1 MGDTTEISWCD
12 KTFNPWEGCR
22 KVSPACKNCYAET
35 RAKRFHTDFSGAR
48 ILRTE
53 DYWRQP
59 LKWNRTAEKTGTR
72 PRVFCAS
79 LADVFED
86 WNDYVQDH
94 EGRVLGICREC
105 QTVEPQRASCSKCK
119 SRQDDYSISDV
130 RLRLFSLIDATP
142 NLDWLLLTKR
152 PENILKMWPYRVSD
166 YGQDSDNRVIE
177 LLKDRDRT
185 KALNYRP
192 NVLIG
197 TSVEN
202 SDYLHRIDT
211 LKSCGDLA
219 GKLFLSVEPLLGPLP
234 TIGEHIDGIDWVIV
248 GGESGPHSRPM
259 NPDWVRS
266 IRDQCET
273 HGVAF
278 HLKQWGQ
285 WVPYEHRGSPPLLES
300 QHGFNFDRH
309 GLPEGIIDHEP
320 VKGWY
325 WPDGLSDV
333 VYRSVGK
340 KIAGRKLDDV
350 THDAF
355 P

>member
-12 KTFNPWEGCR
+12 KTFNPVEGCR
-22 KVSPACKNCYAET
+22 KVSPGCKNCYAET
-35 RAKRFHTDFSGAR
+35 RAKRFKTDFSGTR
-48 ILRTE
+48 ILRTG
-53 DYWRQP
+53 DYWQQP
-59 LKWNRTAEKTGTR
+59 LKWNRKAKKTGTR

-79 LADVFED
+79 LSDVFED
-86 WNDYVQDH
+86 WDGEVADHQGNAHYTNDTDPAQVATNSEMVGCDS
-94 EGRVLGICREC
+94 EGYHYTTLN
-105 QTVEPQRASCSKCK
+105 
-119 SRQDDYSISDV
+119 DV
-130 RLRLFSLIDATP
+130 RARLFDLIDSTP

-152 PENILKMWPYRVSD
+152 PENIQRMWWGHTKTGFRPCHR
-166 YGQDSDNRVIE
+166 DNVW
-177 LLKDRDRT
+177 
-185 KALNYRP
+185 
-192 NVLIG
+192 IG
-197 TSVEN
+197 TSVED

-219 GKLFLSVEPLLGPLP
+219 GKLFLSIEPLLGPLP
-234 TIGEHIDGIDWVIV
+234 TLGEHLDGIDWVIV
-248 GGESGPHSRPM
+248 GGESGPNSRPM

-285 WVPYEHRGSPPLLES
+285 WVPYEHCGSPPLIES
-300 QHGFNFDRH
+300 QHGFNFDSH
-309 GLPEGIIDHEP
+309 DLPEGIIDHKP
-320 VKGWY
+320 VNGWY

-333 VYRSVGK
+333 VYRRVGK
-340 KIAGRKLDDV
+340 KIAGRKLDGV